1 MEGNAPSF
9 PSEGSAAMTEQNHET
24 IDELFFQ
31 WFTEQSEFTVRVTD
45 AVDLLHR
52 AGFVSFVIFVVEIL
66 VSVFFEPTT

>member
-1 MEGNAPSF
+1 
-9 PSEGSAAMTEQNHET
+9 MTEQNHET